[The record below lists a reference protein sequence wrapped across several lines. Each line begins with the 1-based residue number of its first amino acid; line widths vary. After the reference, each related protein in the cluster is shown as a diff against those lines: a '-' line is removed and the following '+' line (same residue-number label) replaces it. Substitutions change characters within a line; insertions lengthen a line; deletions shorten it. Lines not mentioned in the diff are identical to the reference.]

1 MPLYDTVKVKRRVE
15 KIVSY
20 KSIPI
25 DYERDEDDIDCW
37 GGSGGHKPQTHEQN
51 LQISECA

>member
-37 GGSGGHKPQTHEQN
+37 GGSGGHKP
-51 LQISECA
+51 